1 VKETGTAGSLPPDRG
16 EKRPGFIAF
25 VLFAAWCGLVAGLL
39 EVGTKVICKQTI
51 DPNQFYAMSRHFVSL
66 IPVTNVCVFLV
77 TGSIGYTLCLAW
89 PGRGRWLAARLFC
102 VLTLL
107 PMVLMALPRIHNSA
121 KLILTLGATARL
133 VSLLERHAH
142 GFLRY
147 VRISSPALLAIV
159 LVLGASP
166 WVSDRI
172 KQSRESARP
181 LPSPGSPN
189 VLLIVLD
196 TVAAGHMSLCG
207 YDRNTTPN
215 LVELAEHGIRFH
227 SAQAAAPWTLASH
240 ATMFTGR
247 WTHEL
252 SLGWNTPLDGVHPT
266 LAEYLGARG
275 YATAGFI
282 ANTSYCGSDSGLGR
296 GFTRYQDYI
305 FPGFTA
311 FNMSVLVN
319 RAVKWIQSLVSF
331 LDDHDIV
338 HARPHLEP
346 QLARF
351 TFDRKDA
358 ATVNR
363 ELLDW
368 LAGRTQTE
376 RPFLAF
382 LNYKDA
388 HDPYFLPP
396 GRTRRF
402 GDAPA
407 DRREYEL
414 IDDWYDFDKRSLS
427 RHDLALVTDAYDDC
441 IAYLDEQ
448 LGMLLHELGQRGL
461 LDKTWLIVTADHG
474 ESFGEHAGIFNHGM
488 SLYQTELHVPL
499 VIVPPGGCATAQI
512 VKDAVSLR
520 NLAATIVDV
529 LGFESGS
536 PFPGNSL
543 ARFWCDRRAPAPL
556 PLAPSEV
563 ALAELTEVPRQAAL
577 KRGGWTYIRH
587 EYEASEELFHLVDDA
602 KEQRNQADDPAARP
616 ILEQM
621 RADLRRLTGQPSAPS
636 RSSR

>member
-1 VKETGTAGSLPPDRG
+1 VKETGTTGSLPPDRG

-51 DPNQFYAMSRHFVSL
+51 DPNQFYAMSRHFVWL
-66 IPVTNVCVFLV
+66 IPVPTVCVFLV
-77 TGSIGYTLCLAW
+77 TGLIGYTLCLAW

-133 VSLLERHAH
+133 VSLLERHVH

-240 ATMFTGR
+240 AAMFTGR

-282 ANTSYCGSDSGLGR
+282 ANT
-296 GFTRYQDYI
+296 
-305 FPGFTA
+305 A
-311 FNMSVLVN
+311 
-319 RAVKWIQSLVSF
+319 
-331 LDDHDIV
+331 
-338 HARPHLEP
+338 
-346 QLARF
+346 
-351 TFDRKDA
+351 
-358 ATVNR
+358 
-363 ELLDW
+363 
-368 LAGRTQTE
+368 
-376 RPFLAF
+376 
-382 LNYKDA
+382 
-388 HDPYFLPP
+388 
-396 GRTRRF
+396 
-402 GDAPA
+402 
-407 DRREYEL
+407 
-414 IDDWYDFDKRSLS
+414 
-427 RHDLALVTDAYDDC
+427 
-441 IAYLDEQ
+441 
-448 LGMLLHELGQRGL
+448 
-461 LDKTWLIVTADHG
+461 
-474 ESFGEHAGIFNHGM
+474 
-488 SLYQTELHVPL
+488 
-499 VIVPPGGCATAQI
+499 
-512 VKDAVSLR
+512 
-520 NLAATIVDV
+520 
-529 LGFESGS
+529 
-536 PFPGNSL
+536 
-543 ARFWCDRRAPAPL
+543 
-556 PLAPSEV
+556 
-563 ALAELTEVPRQAAL
+563 
-577 KRGGWTYIRH
+577 
-587 EYEASEELFHLVDDA
+587 
-602 KEQRNQADDPAARP
+602 
-616 ILEQM
+616 
-621 RADLRRLTGQPSAPS
+621 
-636 RSSR
+636 